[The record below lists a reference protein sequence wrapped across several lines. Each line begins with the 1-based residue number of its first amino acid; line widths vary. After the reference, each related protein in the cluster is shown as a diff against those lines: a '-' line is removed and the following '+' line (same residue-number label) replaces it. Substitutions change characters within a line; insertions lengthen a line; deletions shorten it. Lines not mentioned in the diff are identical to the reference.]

1 MFTRIV
7 FMGLFLLGGLL
18 PAAGAAEAGRVVF
31 VTGTVLGGGQPVRLD
46 GAVSEGDELSTGAD
60 GYVYIKT
67 IDAGFLILRP
77 NSRARIITYHVD
89 QVEPSN
95 TRVKLELL
103 SGVARSISGLS
114 VKQARQNFR
123 FNTPVAAIGVRGTD
137 FIVYTDQQTSRV
149 SVLSGG
155 VVVSA
160 FSGNCGPDGTGPC
173 EGKFSRELFAGKKG
187 ALLQIERG
195 ERVPQLLQNPALSPD
210 QNASPRGDEPGVKL
224 SLGAGAGVALPALN
238 LDAKKSVDLVTDPK
252 SGPVMPPPVVAVP
265 PAVLPPSVVSP
276 PDVVPP
282 VVKSAPEVL
291 WGRWQAAAGQQ
302 VDAAAMEKV
311 SAKSADGQ
319 AFVGDYVIA
328 RLKSSTLVM
337 PKDGQASFV
346 MTGGEAVMRKAGQA
360 EMVASIVHPHLDVNF
375 GARTFSTG
383 LTVVAGGTSVQVNAT
398 GDVTAMGALVGNP
411 LSSSQVRGYLGGAN
425 AEEAGY
431 IFLNA
436 ASPTITVQ
444 GATKWGR

>member
-1 MFTRIV
+1 MLTRMV
-7 FMGLFLLGGLL
+7 LAGLFLLGGLL

-31 VTGTVLGGGQPVRLD
+31 VTGTVQGGGQPVRLD
-46 GAVSEGDELSTGAD
+46 GVVSEGDELSTGAD

-67 IDAGFLILRP
+67 VDAGFLILRP
-77 NSRARIITYHVD
+77 NSRARIVTYHVD

-95 TRVKLELL
+95 THVKLELL

-173 EGKFSRELFAGKKG
+173 EGKFSRELFAGKRG
-187 ALLQIERG
+187 TLLQVERG
-195 ERVPQLLQNPALSPD
+195 DRMPQLLQNPALSPD
-210 QNASPRGDEPGVKL
+210 QNANPRSDEPGVKL
-224 SLGAGAGVALPALN
+224 SLGAGGGVALPALN
-238 LDAKKSVDLVTDPK
+238 LDAKKSVDLVTIAVPGSGATVPPEVLPQPVVTPPDPK
-252 SGPVMPPPVVAVP
+252 PP
-265 PAVLPPSVVSP
+265 
-276 PDVVPP
+276 VVPP
-282 VVKSAPEVL
+282 VAKGTPEVF
-291 WGRWQAAAGQQ
+291 WGRWQAAAGQH
-302 VDAAAMEKV
+302 VDAAAMDKV
-311 SAKSADGQ
+311 GVKSADGQ
-319 AFVGDYVIA
+319 TFVGDYVIA
-328 RLKSSTLVM
+328 RSKSPTLVM
-337 PKDGQASFV
+337 PRDGQASFV
-346 MTGGEAVMRKAGQA
+346 MTSGEAVMRKKGQA
-360 EMVASIVHPHLDVNF
+360 EMVAAIVNPHLDVNF
-375 GARTFSTG
+375 GTRTFTTG
-383 LTVVAGGTSVQVNAT
+383 LTVVAGGTSVQVNAA
-398 GDVTAMGALVGNP
+398 GDVTSLGALVGAP
-411 LSSSQVRGYLGGAN
+411 LSSTQVRGYLGGAN

-436 ASPTITVQ
+436 ASPTVTVQ